1 MRSLLPRHKRALK
14 TFGPGRRLT
23 HPIFRKAIKALPAML
38 HGHKSYF
45 AQKAMGH

>member
-1 MRSLLPRHKRALK
+1 LDLDGRS
-14 TFGPGRRLT
+14 T